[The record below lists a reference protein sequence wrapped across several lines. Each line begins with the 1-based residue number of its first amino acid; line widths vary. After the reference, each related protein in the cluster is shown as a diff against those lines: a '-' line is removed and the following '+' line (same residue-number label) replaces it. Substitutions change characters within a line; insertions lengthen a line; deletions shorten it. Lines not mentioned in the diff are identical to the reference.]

1 MEYQWFPFSD
11 ERVAQA
17 HALRREV
24 FVDEQGFALED
35 DLDEQDKT
43 CLHVLGVMPQ
53 GPVCCAR
60 VFWQAPGVLH
70 VGRVCVRRTLRGQG
84 VGGALMREILRKA
97 QALGAHRVE
106 LGAQCGKEGF
116 YETLGFQTFGER
128 FLDAGAW
135 HIAMRLEL

>member
-11 ERVAQA
+11 KRVEQA

-24 FVDEQGFALED
+24 FVDEQGFSLED

-43 CLHVLGVMPQ
+43 SLHVLGLLPQ

-60 VFWQAPGVLH
+60 VFWQEPGVLH
-70 VGRVCVRRTLRGQG
+70 VGRVCVKRSLRGQRLG
-84 VGGALMREILRKA
+84 SGLMQEILRKA
-97 QALGAHRVE
+97 RE
-106 LGAQCGKEGF
+106 MGAQCGKEGF
-116 YETLGFQTFGER
+116 YETLGFHPFGER

-135 HIAMRLEL
+135 HISMGLDL